1 MTVEI
6 EKAGIPTAHITTMT
20 PIAVMVGSNRIIPGS
35 GIIHPLGNIELDPR
49 EEKTLRRNIV
59 ERALEALQ
67 TGVTEQKLFSRLV

>member
-6 EKAGIPTAHITTMT
+6 EKASIPTAHITTMT

>member
-6 EKAGIPTAHITTMT
+6 EKTGIPTAHITTMT
-20 PIAVMVGSNRIIPGS
+20 PIAAMVGSNRIIPGS

-67 TGVTEQKLFSRLV
+67 AELTEQKLFIRSV

>member
-20 PIAVMVGSNRIIPGS
+20 PIAVMVGSSRIIPGA
-35 GIIHPLGNIELDPR
+35 GIIHPLGNIELDPG

-67 TGVTEQKLFSRLV
+67 TVLTEQKLFTRSV